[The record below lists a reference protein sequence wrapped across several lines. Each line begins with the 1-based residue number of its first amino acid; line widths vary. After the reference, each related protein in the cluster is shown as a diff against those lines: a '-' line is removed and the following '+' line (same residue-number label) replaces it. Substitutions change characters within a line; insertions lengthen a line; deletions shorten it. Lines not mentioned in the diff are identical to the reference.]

1 MNALAAALNSH
12 PWEDCIHRWF
22 WSLIS
27 TIRAVCARYSSVTLE
42 FVLKHWM
49 HLFENWPTCVRAL
62 VKRVKK
68 SQAAVYLCGLWEDCI
83 PQWCWSLISS
93 IECTCTKRL
102 FLNMCVF
109 SMDAFLRNGICSV
122 FGCTL
127 RRLHSSMV
135 LEFDRTHSIFY
146 LCLMASWVY
155 EGGGRWAFVRVA
167 HLREW
172 GDEEVCIFAIWLF
185 KWVAILGWLA

>member
-1 MNALAAALNSH
+1 MREWGVGRCESCSLTRVGRWGGDILLLKWFAVIGWLAYIN
-12 PWEDCIHRWF
+12 
-22 WSLIS
+22 
-27 TIRAVCARYSSVTLE
+27 
-42 FVLKHWM
+42 FVLDK
-49 HLFENWPTCVRAL
+49 FIAL
-62 VKRVKK
+62 TYHI
-68 SQAAVYLCGLWEDCI
+68 AVI
-83 PQWCWSLISS
+83 AIHQWCWSLISS

-122 FGCTL
+122 FGWTL

-135 LEFDRTHSIFY
+135 LEFDRKHSIFY

-155 EGGGRWAFVRVA
+155 EGVGRWAFVRVA

-185 KWVAILGWLA
+185 KWVAMLGWLA